1 MLTTGIFPSLL
12 ICGEKQPESDLET
25 YHDVMCWH
33 PVSWKLGLSCP
44 RDTEM
49 ASGSWPLHESSQ
61 CYWGEKKK
69 KSKNTVELLPFQF
82 FFNAATHGAS
92 EGKGHKGLWMRST
105 MFCYETAPKK
115 TRLLL
120 VYSVINNSIL
130 TYGSRETSKKFMS
143 VLNWTELLIHI
154 PTARG
159 TTSVLYLQR
168 PHSKTYTVCAYAST
182 QLSTNDIKP
191 ALKTTQ

>member
-1 MLTTGIFPSLL
+1 MMWCAGTQSAESLV
-12 ICGEKQPESDLET
+12 C
-25 YHDVMCWH
+25 
-33 PVSWKLGLSCP
+33 PVQGTQK
-44 RDTEM
+44 
-49 ASGSWPLHESSQ
+49 WPLVPDLSMNHPSVT
-61 CYWGEKKK
+61 GAKKK
-69 KSKNTVELLPFQF
+69 KKQKHSRITSISVF